1 MSLKSSK
8 LKDAVYYLIV
18 ENTTNQDKNF
28 VLDVTQSLA
37 AELMMHGA
45 RVYVMGKDVS
55 NGLAGDGIASGDPTG
70 DYIRA
75 INKRYLQNSGK
86 YQRVLVI
93 RAENVSER
101 SNMDVAV
108 YHYNK
113 STQGQRFAQNLQNVF
128 KENNIS
134 NRSVDQASLIFEDQT
149 SLYLA
154 KNILPAISLL
164 KLKNASNHS
173 DGKIFLKPNKK
184 EFANLVSNGI
194 LNDYAG
200 LEMEN

>member
-1 MSLKSSK
+1 MGEDIS
-8 LKDAVYYLIV
+8 
-18 ENTTNQDKNF
+18 N
-28 VLDVTQSLA
+28 
-37 AELMMHGA
+37 ELVGE
-45 RVYVMGKDVS
+45 D
-55 NGLAGDGIASGDPTG
+55 IAPGDPTG
-70 DYIRA
+70 DYIKV
-75 INKRYLQNSGK
+75 INKRYLQNTGK

-134 NRSVDQASLIFEDQT
+134 NRSVDEASLIFEDQT

-164 KLKNASNHS
+164 TLKNTS
-173 DGKIFLKPNKK
+173 DLSDSKISLKPNKK
-184 EFANLVSNGI
+184 EFANLISNGI
-194 LNDYAG
+194 MNDYAD
-200 LEMEN
+200 LELEN